1 MVSTFTTN
9 KALEKP
15 GNGDYVDTWNVPVN
29 ADLDVIDQALGTVTS
44 INLAGGNVVLADTQY
59 RSMGLTF
66 TGALPAARTVTIPS
80 GVGGSWIVTN
90 NTTDASGGP
99 WSVTVLS
106 GGGGT
111 SVVLVRGKSSTIF
124 SDGTNISEVTINA
137 AVGVGSVTSVDVVGG
152 TTGLTTSGGPVTT
165 SGTITISGTLI
176 PTNGG
181 TGISTYTLGDI
192 LYATSSNTLGALA
205 GVATGNALI
214 SGGIAGAPSW
224 GKIGL
229 TTHVSGT
236 LPVANGGTGVTS
248 STGSGSVV
256 LSTSPT
262 LTTPNLGTPSAATLT
277 NATGLPIV
285 AGTTGTLTVARGGN
299 GLTAT
304 PTNGQ
309 IDIGNGSGFTRTTL
323 TAGTGISVTNGAGSI
338 SIAATTG
345 IALDRQVF
353 NASGTWTKPSVGT
366 ICIVQIWGAGGG
378 GASDSNGRGPGG
390 GGGYSCVAFPL
401 SNITTGTVT
410 VTMGAGGT
418 GTNNAI
424 GGAGGTTT
432 FGSYLTHTG
441 GGGGT
446 SIVIGGICTSTTYYQ
461 PGTSG
466 YLSATS
472 GVDVIFASQET
483 SKSAA
488 YPSPVFNVAVLQSQN
503 TNMLAPGNGGTVSLG
518 AGTSALGGAG
528 GARGNPAGAGTAPGG
543 GGGSNSGNANGG
555 NGAIGRMVITV
566 I

>member
-44 INLAGGNVVLADTQY
+44 INVGGGNVTLADTQY
-59 RSMGLTF
+59 RSMALTF
-66 TGALPAARTVTIPS
+66 TGALSAARTVTVPS

-99 WSVTVLS
+99 WSVTFAS
-106 GGGGT
+106 AGGGT
-111 SVVLVRGKSSTIF
+111 SVALVRNKSSIVY
-124 SDGTNISEVTINA
+124 SDGTNITEVNINA
-137 AVGVGSVTSVDVVGG
+137 AIGAGSVTSVDVSGG

-176 PTNGG
+176 PSNGG
-181 TGISTYTLGDI
+181 TGITSYTVGDI
-192 LYATSSNTLGALA
+192 LYASASNTLASLA
-205 GVATGNALI
+205 NVATGNVLL
-214 SGGIAGAPSW
+214 SGGIAGAPAY
-224 GKIGL
+224 GKVGL
-229 TTHVSGT
+229 TTHVTGT

-248 STGSGSVV
+248 STGTGSVV
-256 LSTSPT
+256 LATSPV
-262 LTTPNLGTPSAATLT
+262 LTTPNLGTPSALTLT

-309 IDIGNGSGFTRTTL
+309 IDIGNGTGFTRATL
-323 TAGTGISVTNGAGSI
+323 TAGAGISVTNGAGSI

-353 NASGTWTKPSVGT
+353 DSSGTWTKPSNGT

-378 GASDSNGRGPGG
+378 AGNTNNTVGGGG

-401 SNITTGTVT
+401 SNLSAVGTVS

-418 GTNNAI
+418 GGSSNP
-424 GGAGGTTT
+424 GAGGSTT
-432 FGSYLTHTG
+432 FGAFITHAGGAAGRTVSVGCSAFPVTG
-441 GGGGT
+441 E
-446 SIVIGGICTSTTYYQ
+446 
-461 PGTSG
+461 SG
-466 YLSATS
+466 RLSATS
-472 GVDVIFASQET
+472 GIDVIFASQED
-483 SKSAA
+483 SKSTVMTEA
-488 YPSPVFNVAVLQSQN
+488 N
-503 TNMLAPGNGGTVSLG
+503 TNGGYYRSAANMIAPGNGSTDAAAQGI
-518 AGTSALGGAG
+518 SALGGAG
-528 GARGNPAGAGTAPGG
+528 GIRGTSGLNGVAPGG
-543 GGGSNSGNANGG
+543 GGGQNSSNGTGG
-555 NGAIGRMVITV
+555 SGAIGRMIITV